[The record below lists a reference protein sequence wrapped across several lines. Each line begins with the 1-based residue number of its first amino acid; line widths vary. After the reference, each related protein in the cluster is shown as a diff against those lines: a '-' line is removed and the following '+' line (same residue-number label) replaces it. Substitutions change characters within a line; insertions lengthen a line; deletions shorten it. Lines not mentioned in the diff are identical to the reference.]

1 MKPGRLLATVTAGGG
16 AAALTLVLLRRRLG
30 RPRYDRGLAA
40 LRLLVRG
47 GARYAGSA
55 PRLFAAAGERPQLL
69 REDLAL
75 QTAEDVAATLGAM
88 KGVMMKIGQMA
99 SYVDGGLSPA
109 VRRTLA
115 RLQDSVP
122 PMSPQLAAAVL
133 AEELGAPQERA
144 FARWDPQ
151 PIAAPSI
158 GPGHRGVTL
167 DGRALPGQGQ
177 P

>member
-1 MKPGRLLATVTAGGG
+1 LAGTTFRTVIRRRPGRL
-16 AAALTLVLLRRRLG
+16 
-30 RPRYDRGLAA
+30 RYDRGLAA

-55 PRLFAAAGERPQLL
+55 PRLFAAAGEQRQLL

-109 VRRTLA
+109 VRRTLG
-115 RLQDSVP
+115 RPQDSVP
-122 PMSPQLAAAVL
+122 IWPLTHGPASTRMGE
-133 AEELGAPQERA
+133 AEASWRA
-144 FARWDPQ
+144 RRQA
-151 PIAAPSI
+151 IAA
-158 GPGHRGVTL
+158 
-167 DGRALPGQGQ
+167 
-177 P
+177 